1 MDISSLPDALDLFV
15 CLGSAAPAH
24 LRLWRPYIHSGPI
37 NSGEAAI
44 NAIEKALETAW
55 ARDLGDAEGVG
66 CTLKCQNM
74 MQWELQKDGLNT
86 DWLFGAI
93 GWERLGEGGRGGN
106 EGADDSGVTNFD
118 RGWGGAGDGGEEGS
132 CCKGQDLHVWS

>member
-24 LRLWRPYIHSGPI
+24 LRLWRPYSHSGPI

-55 ARDLGDAEGVG
+55 A
-66 CTLKCQNM
+66 
-74 MQWELQKDGLNT
+74 
-86 DWLFGAI
+86 
-93 GWERLGEGGRGGN
+93 
-106 EGADDSGVTNFD
+106 
-118 RGWGGAGDGGEEGS
+118 
-132 CCKGQDLHVWS
+132 